1 MADRRARAHPPLRVR
16 PLRVA
21 VFVASLGLTLATAL
35 IAVGGMVAGA
45 PPVRAASVSSADPR
59 DAEPPAPVD
68 PQLPPGFSVTGAV
81 TRLSAGLEAAV
92 QRALA
97 LEPPPRSGTG
107 RRVVFDESAQQVWL
121 VRDDESVHATYPVS
135 GSVHDNLEPGT
146 YAVYS
151 RAREAVGFDYR
162 SSMEYMVRFT
172 QGDTAA
178 IGFHDIPV
186 DDQGRPVQSVTELG
200 TPTSSGCIRQRERDA
215 LLLWRFAPVG
225 TTVTVVA

>member
-1 MADRRARAHPPLRVR
+1 MADPRARAHPPLRVR
-16 PLRVA
+16 PWRVA
-21 VFVASLGLTLATAL
+21 VFVASLGLTLAAAL
-35 IAVGGMVAGA
+35 IAVGSMVAGA
-45 PPVRAASVSSADPR
+45 PPVQAASVSSADPR
-59 DAEPPAPVD
+59 DAEPPPPLD
-68 PQLPPGFSVTGAV
+68 HQLPPGFSVTGAV
-81 TRLSAGLEAAV
+81 NRLSAGLEAAM

-97 LEPPPRSGTG
+97 VEPPPRSGTG

-121 VRDDESVHATYPVS
+121 VRDDESVQATYPVS

-151 RAREAVGFDYR
+151 RARAAVGFDYR

-186 DDQGRPVQSVTELG
+186 DDQGRPVQSLAELG